1 MMSTRYIC
9 RTKILASPTQVWK
22 AITQENFA
30 KHFFPEIKRDF
41 SNINST
47 MPLYCHQNADK
58 LLPAYITPGK
68 TISWDTNANTSIR
81 LIRNDL
87 NANIRS
93 IDIDIEASDGG
104 TLVSLKVNY
113 KPKLNN
119 MFFHTHAC
127 VRNLF
132 EAKLYILKND
142 LETKPT
148 AVECSPI
155 YN

>member
-1 MMSTRYIC
+1 MMSTRYVC
-9 RTKILASPTQVWK
+9 QTKIFSSPKQVWK

-41 SNINST
+41 SNINSA

-58 LLPAYITPGK
+58 LLAAYITPGK

-93 IDIDIEASDGG
+93 IDIDIKPSDGG
-104 TLVSLKVNY
+104 ALVSLEVNY
-113 KPKLNN
+113 KPKLSSR
-119 MFFHTHAC
+119 FFQSHAC

-132 EAKLYILKND
+132 EAKLHVLKND

-148 AVECSPI
+148 AVECSAI